1 MEAVNIA
8 VIGGSGI
15 YDQSFISATREVE
28 VETAY
33 GRVLMHSGEY
43 RGRRVYFLA
52 RHGGKHS
59 VPPHMVNY
67 RANIAA
73 LKKMSVSA
81 IISTAAVGTMRGDMP
96 PDSRVIVDQFIDFTK
111 SRPSTFYDGSEG
123 TVVHADLSEP
133 YCPSLRKAFL
143 RAGVKVSQELIDGG
157 CYVCT
162 EGPRLETPAEIEMFR
177 KWGGDLVGMTSVPE
191 VVLAREAGICYATIA
206 LPTNYAAG
214 ISNIPITH
222 EDVLKAVEKNKAELD
237 RLIAACIEEIPL
249 RRDCRCSD
257 LERYWKD

>member
-1 MEAVNIA
+1 MEPGNIA
-8 VIGGSGI
+8 VIGGSGV
-15 YDQSFISATREVE
+15 YDQSFVEKISELEVD
-28 VETAY
+28 TAY
-33 GRVLMHSGEY
+33 GKVLMHGGEY
-43 RGRRVYFLA
+43 RGRRVFFLA

-81 IISTAAVGTMRGDMP
+81 VISTAAVGTMRKDIST
-96 PDSRVIVDQFIDFTK
+96 DSMVVIDQFIDFTK
-111 SRPSTFYDGSEG
+111 NRPSTFYDGKDG
-123 TVVHADLSEP
+123 TVVHVDMSEP
-133 YCPSLRKAFL
+133 YCPLLRKAFL
-143 RAGVKVSQELIDGG
+143 RAGKKISRELIDGG

-162 EGPRLETPAEIEMFR
+162 EGPRLETPAEIEMFK

-214 ISNIPITH
+214 ISGIPITH
-222 EDVLKAVEKNKAELD
+222 EDVLKAVDKNKEDLD
-237 RLIAACIEEIPL
+237 LLIAGCIEEIPL
-249 RRDCRCSD
+249 ERNCRCGVMG
-257 LERYWKD
+257 RYWKD